1 MAKAAVKEAA
11 TEDGT
16 APKKKG
22 GMMKIVILLVVVLV
36 LVGGGVAGGLYAM
49 QSGMLGGHG
58 GAHAAE
64 TVYDKPKLVPKSE
77 EKRVSATGG
86 GEGGHGG
93 GGGAATSHGPMGAG
107 GDKFAS
113 TYYTMEK
120 EFTSNLKDSVHF
132 VQVGIAISTPYD
144 ERVIESIK
152 THEIAVRSAILLAL
166 GDATE
171 EQVFTVQGKRALQ
184 IHLVHA
190 INAVLKQK
198 EGFGGAGNVY
208 FTNFVVQ

>member
-1 MAKAAVKEAA
+1 MAKAAAKEAA
-11 TEDGT
+11 TEDGG

-49 QSGMLGGHG
+49 QSGMFGGHG

-64 TVYDKPKLVPKSE
+64 PVYDKPKLVPKSE
-77 EKRVSATGG
+77 EKRVSAAG
-86 GEGGHGG
+86 GEGGHGEG
-93 GGGAATSHGPMGAG
+93 GGSASSHGPMGAG

-120 EFTSNLKDSVHF
+120 EFTSNLRDSVHF
-132 VQVGIAISTPYD
+132 IQVGIAISTPYD

-171 EQVFTVQGKRALQ
+171 EQVFTVEGKRALQ

>member
-1 MAKAAVKEAA
+1 MAKANVKGDA
-11 TEDGT
+11 TDNA

-22 GMMKIVILLVVVLV
+22 GLMKIVLLLVGVLV

-49 QSGMLGGHG
+49 QSGLIGG

-64 TVYDKPKLVPKSE
+64 PTYDQPKLVPKSE
-77 EKRVSATGG
+77 EKRVSAAG
-86 GEGGHGG
+86 GEGGHGEG
-93 GGGAATSHGPMGAG
+93 GGSAASHGPMGAG

-132 VQVGIAISTPYD
+132 IQVGIAVSTPYD
-144 ERVIESIK
+144 DRVIESLK

-171 EQVFTVQGKRALQ
+171 DQVFTVQGKRALQ
-184 IHLVHA
+184 IHLAHA
-190 INAVLKQK
+190 INDVLKQK
-198 EGFGGAGNVY
+198 EGFGGVGNVY